1 MVEKEFLQNPTKGT
15 MVYIFTWKH
24 FLPRDTSKLGLSLA
38 FARCQAHGEPSACS
52 VAKREAWCYM

>member
-38 FARCQAHGEPSACS
+38 FARC
-52 VAKREAWCYM
+52 